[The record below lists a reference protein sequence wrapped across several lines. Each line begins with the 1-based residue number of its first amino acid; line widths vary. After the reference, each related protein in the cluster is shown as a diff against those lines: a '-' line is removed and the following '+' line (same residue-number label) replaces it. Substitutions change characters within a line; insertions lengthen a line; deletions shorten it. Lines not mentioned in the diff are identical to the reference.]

1 MKHNRIWLE
10 LVTVC
15 AIAALM
21 LALGFALLGVSAAV
35 ALAQAPH
42 FPQIPVDK
50 YQAAAAEQTFSGV
63 VTDSMCGAKHNT
75 TMDQSA
81 AVCTKMCLKKGASFA
96 LVDGDKLY
104 KLNGGEGYLDK
115 FAGERVKISGTLNG
129 DTIKVMAVDGTNK

>member
-15 AIAALM
+15 AIAAVI
-21 LALGFALLGVSAAV
+21 LALGLAILGVSAAM
-35 ALAQAPH
+35 ALAQGPDS
-42 FPQIPVDK
+42 PTIPTEK
-50 YQAAAAEQTFSGV
+50 FQAGGEQTFSGV

-75 TMDQSA
+75 SMDQSA
-81 AVCTKMCLKKGASFA
+81 ARCTKMCLKKGASFA

-104 KLNGGEGYLDK
+104 KLNGGDEYLDK

-129 DTIKVMAVDGTNK
+129 DTIKVMSVDGTNK